1 MGIFMDKSK
10 IMKIALQYYSHSSG
24 GKRKKGGLMNRTVFF
39 RRAAVR
45 ITVAFVLCLALQALS
60 GCARLRTAN
69 ETELV
74 LGTVI
79 NVTLYGNSS
88 QESLDEAAR
97 AAIDKARELE
107 QIFSVT
113 LEDSEL
119 NNVNQNAAKGPVHVS
134 SELYT
139 VLERSLYFADLT
151 DGAFDPTLGKL
162 IKLWGIGTD
171 HARLPDKDEISP
183 LAGQKNYKKVVLNK
197 SEQTVQFTEEGFE
210 LDLGAIAKGYAADEM
225 KKLLV
230 DDYGITSG
238 LLNLGGNIITIG
250 SRYDGQ
256 PWTLGIA
263 DPKNPQD
270 SNNPAVLLK
279 VTGKT
284 FVTSG
289 DYQRYYTAP
298 DGKKYHHIL
307 DSVTGYPA
315 DTGLSS
321 VTIIT
326 DCSMDADA
334 LSTAAFVLGEEKA
347 SSLLNTMDDIDAVFI
362 TEDGEITATP
372 GIQDQLTVHGNSEE

>member
-1 MGIFMDKSK
+1 MNKSK

-24 GKRKKGGLMNRTVFF
+24 KRKKDGFMNLPVSC
-39 RRAAVR
+39 RRAAVC
-45 ITVAFVLCLALQALS
+45 ITVTFILCLASQTLS
-60 GCARLRTAN
+60 GCAQMRTAN
-69 ETELV
+69 ETELI

-88 QESLDEAAR
+88 QESLDHAAS
-97 AAIDKARELE
+97 AAMDKARELE
-107 QIFSVT
+107 QIFSAA
-113 LEDSEL
+113 LEESEL
-119 NNVNQNAAKGPVHVS
+119 NDVNQNAAKGPVHVS
-134 SELYT
+134 HDLYT

-151 DGAFDPTLGKL
+151 NGAFDPTLGKL

-171 HARLPDKDEISP
+171 HARLPGKSEISP
-183 LAGQKNYKKVVLNK
+183 LAGQKNYKKVILNK
-197 SEQTVQFTEEGFE
+197 TDQTVQFTGDGFE

-263 DPKNPQD
+263 DPQNPQD
-270 SNNPAVLLK
+270 LDHPAVLLK
-279 VTGKT
+279 MTGKT

-307 DSVTGYPA
+307 DSATGYPA

-334 LSTAAFVLGEEKA
+334 LSTASFVLGEERA
-347 SSLLNTMDDIDAVFI
+347 TDLLSTMDGIDAVFI
-362 TEDGEITATP
+362 AADGEITATP
-372 GIQDQLTVHGNSEE
+372 GIQSQLYYSLEP